1 MLYSIKLYIGITTST
16 FSTLSINIILIFET
30 QEINGALFLKANFPS
45 ITWLVFAVLVAVTI
59 SSSIIRSNKISYSK
73 HSFNNSNFSCNNNIC
88 ITVITY
94 ICSYHWC
101 FKSYLYVNI
110 TWPSRLIINFYP
122 FFSNELRYIIRC
134 CI

>member
-94 ICSYHWC
+94 IWSYHWC
-101 FKSYLYVNI
+101 FKSYLHVNI